1 MVGSG
6 LDTHLIGRIGRDD
19 MGRFLINHLQTVG
32 VGKLSTSNVRLV
44 DASPEQ
50 TRAADER

>member
-32 VGKLSTSNVRLV
+32 VGKLSTSNARRIVRR
-44 DASPEQ
+44 DGRQMDWA
-50 TRAADER
+50 